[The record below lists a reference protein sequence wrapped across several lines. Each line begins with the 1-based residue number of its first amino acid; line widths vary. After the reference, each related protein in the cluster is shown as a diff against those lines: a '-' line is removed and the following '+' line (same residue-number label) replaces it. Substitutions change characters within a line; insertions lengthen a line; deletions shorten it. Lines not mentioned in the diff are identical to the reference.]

1 MLQLNRETTYVQ
13 IRRTKLRTVAETDS
27 GSMNLMFI
35 ELTTDW
41 FVIARKVSV
50 NFDEHQQN

>member
-35 ELTTDW
+35 ELTDW

>member
-1 MLQLNRETTYVQ
+1 M
-13 IRRTKLRTVAETDS
+13 TVAETDS

-35 ELTTDW
+35 ELTDW